1 MSTIATNP
9 TDVTEILTTE
19 LIAATEAVT
28 EAASGLEG
36 IKELMDAFDP
46 AALLPDLGSVVGIVM
61 TVARFAVLAGPLVLL
76 VLGLAYLFLA
86 PKEANYHFGYRCYF
100 GMGSVEAWRFTQ
112 RLAGIVWA
120 ALGIAL
126 TVAMVVITGG
136 YGSKEV
142 IQVVDSAITCL
153 IWEIVLAAISII
165 AINVIVMLTFDSK
178 GYPRKRK
185 NKDAA

>member
-1 MSTIATNP
+1 MEYIMSFLGG
-9 TDVTEILTTE
+9 E
-19 LIAATEAVT
+19 
-28 EAASGLEG
+28 
-36 IKELMDAFDP
+36 FDP
-46 AALLPDLGSVVGIVM
+46 ATLLPDLGTLLGKVELLLRLV
-61 TVARFAVLAGPLVLL
+61 VLAGPVTIL
-76 VLGLAYLFLA
+76 VLGLIYFLIP
-86 PKEANYHFGYRCYF
+86 PKEANHHLGYQF
-100 GMGSVEAWRFTQ
+100 FWGKSSVEAWRFTQ
-112 RLAGIVWA
+112 KLAGIVWA

>member
-1 MSTIATNP
+1 
-9 TDVTEILTTE
+9 
-19 LIAATEAVT
+19 
-28 EAASGLEG
+28 
-36 IKELMDAFDP
+36 
-46 AALLPDLGSVVGIVM
+46 
-61 TVARFAVLAGPLVLL
+61 
-76 VLGLAYLFLA
+76 
-86 PKEANYHFGYRCYF
+86 
-100 GMGSVEAWRFTQ
+100 MGSVEAWRFTQ